1 MKKQLFIATFAALAL
16 IATACGQKLGAANND
31 NITPKTST
39 DQEWEAKKVSTIVD
53 HKDISP
59 EILKFVET
67 HFPKASISDC
77 QKTKQL
83 YKVSLDDK
91 TSIEFSPKF
100 EWTKVKCENS
110 TIYRTVPES
119 IVPKEIA
126 AYVAENFPHKAIV
139 EVEKMNFGWEIELD
153 DCQEIRLDSQFIVIQ
168 GGKSYL
174 DCPEINAFVATYF
187 PMAKIR
193 TAQQFEGEDEIEVKL
208 TDNTEIDFY
217 LNLDWKNIDCE
228 DATIYMSVPTKLV
241 PEPITTFVKSN
252 YASCHIE
259 EIEKEP
265 QGGWEIELNNNM
277 EFKFDEKF
285 NLTGIEDKNL

>member
-16 IATACGQKLGAANND
+16 IATACGKKLGAANND
-31 NITPKTST
+31 TTPTTST
-39 DQEWEAKKVSTIVD
+39 DQKWEVKEVSTIID

-67 HFPKASISDC
+67 HFPKTSISDC
-77 QKTKQL
+77 QKTEGL

-91 TSIEFSPKF
+91 TSIEFSKKF

-126 AYVAENFPHKAIV
+126 AYVAENLPHKSIV
-139 EVEKMNFGWEIELD
+139 EVEKTSFGWEIELD
-153 DCQEIRLDSQFIVIQ
+153 DSQEIRLDSKFNVIQ

-187 PMAKIR
+187 PKAKIR
-193 TAQQFEGEDEIEVKL
+193 TAQQFEDEIEVKL
-208 TDNTEIDFY
+208 TDNTEIGFY

-228 DATIYMSVPTKLV
+228 DAIIYVSVPTELV

-252 YASCHIE
+252 YVHNHIE
-259 EIEKEP
+259 EIGKEP
-265 QGGWEIELNNNM
+265 KGGWEIELDNKL
-277 EFKFDEKF
+277 EFKFDGKY
-285 NLTGIEDKNL
+285 NLTGIDDKKL

>member
-16 IATACGQKLGAANND
+16 ITTACGQKLGAANND
-31 NITPKTST
+31 NMTPKTST
-39 DQEWEAKKVSTIVD
+39 EQKKEVKEDNPIDQ
-53 HKDISP
+53 KDISP
-59 EILKFVET
+59 LILKFVET
-67 HFPKASISDC
+67 HFPQTSISNC
-77 QKTKQL
+77 KKAEQL
-83 YKVSLDDK
+83 YKVSLSDK

-100 EWTKVKCENS
+100 EWTKVKCEHS
-110 TIYRTVPES
+110 TIYKAVPES
-119 IVPKEIA
+119 IVPKGIA
-126 AYVAENFPHKAIV
+126 AYVAENHPNKAIV
-139 EVEKMNFGWEIELD
+139 EIEKMSFGWEIELD
-153 DCQEIRLDSQFIVIQ
+153 DSQEIRLDSQFNPIQ

-228 DATIYMSVPTKLV
+228 DATIYISVPTKLV
-241 PEPITTFVKSN
+241 PEPIITFVKSN
-252 YASCHIE
+252 YANSHIE
-259 EIEKEP
+259 EIEKAS

-277 EFKFDEKF
+277 EFKFDGKF
-285 NLTGIEDKNL
+285 NLTDIEDKNL

>member
-16 IATACGQKLGAANND
+16 IATACGKKLGAANND
-31 NITPKTST
+31 TTPTTSA
-39 DQEWEAKKVSTIVD
+39 DQKWEVKEVSTIIE

-67 HFPKASISDC
+67 HFPKTSISDC
-77 QKTKQL
+77 QKTEGL

-91 TSIEFSPKF
+91 TSIEFSQKF

-126 AYVAENFPHKAIV
+126 VYVAENLPHKSIV
-139 EVEKMNFGWEIELD
+139 EVEKTSFGWEIELD
-153 DCQEIRLDSQFIVIQ
+153 DSQEIRLDSKFNVIQ

-187 PMAKIR
+187 PKAKIR
-193 TAQQFEGEDEIEVKL
+193 TAQQFEDEIEVKL
-208 TDNTEIDFY
+208 TDNTEIGFY

-228 DATIYMSVPTKLV
+228 DAIIYVSVPTELV

-252 YASCHIE
+252 YVHNHIE
-259 EIEKEP
+259 EIGKEP
-265 QGGWEIELNNNM
+265 KGGWEIELDNKL
-277 EFKFDEKF
+277 EFKFDGKY
-285 NLTGIEDKNL
+285 NLTSIDDKNL

>member
-16 IATACGQKLGAANND
+16 IATACGKKLGAANND
-31 NITPKTST
+31 TTPTTST
-39 DQEWEAKKVSTIVD
+39 DQKWEVKEVSTIID

-67 HFPKASISDC
+67 HFPKTSISDC
-77 QKTKQL
+77 QKTEGF

-91 TSIEFSPKF
+91 TSIEFSQKF

-126 AYVAENFPHKAIV
+126 AYVAENLPHKSIV
-139 EVEKMNFGWEIELD
+139 EVEKTSFGWEIELD
-153 DCQEIRLDSQFIVIQ
+153 DSQEIRLDSKFNVIQ

-187 PMAKIR
+187 PKAKIR
-193 TAQQFEGEDEIEVKL
+193 TAQQFEDEIEVKL
-208 TDNTEIDFY
+208 TDNTEIGFY

-228 DATIYMSVPTKLV
+228 DAIIYVSVPTELV
-241 PEPITTFVKSN
+241 PEPITTFVKNN
-252 YASCHIE
+252 YVHNHIE
-259 EIEKEP
+259 EIGKEP
-265 QGGWEIELNNNM
+265 KGGWEIELDNKL
-277 EFKFDEKF
+277 EFKFDGKY
-285 NLTGIEDKNL
+285 NLTGIDDKKL

>member
-16 IATACGQKLGAANND
+16 IATACGKKLGAANND
-31 NITPKTST
+31 TTPTTSA
-39 DQEWEAKKVSTIVD
+39 DQKWEVKEVSTIID

-67 HFPKASISDC
+67 HFPKTSISDC
-77 QKTKQL
+77 QKTEGL

-91 TSIEFSPKF
+91 TSIEFSQKF

-126 AYVAENFPHKAIV
+126 VYVAENLPHKSIV
-139 EVEKMNFGWEIELD
+139 EVEKTSFGWEIELD
-153 DCQEIRLDSQFIVIQ
+153 DSQEIRLDSKFNVIQ

-187 PMAKIR
+187 PKAKIR
-193 TAQQFEGEDEIEVKL
+193 TAQQFEDEIEVKL
-208 TDNTEIDFY
+208 TDNTEIGFY

-228 DATIYMSVPTKLV
+228 DAIIYVSVPTELV

-252 YASCHIE
+252 YVHNHIE
-259 EIEKEP
+259 EIGKEP
-265 QGGWEIELNNNM
+265 KGGWEIELDNKL
-277 EFKFDEKF
+277 EFKFDGKY
-285 NLTGIEDKNL
+285 NLTSIDDKNL

>member
-16 IATACGQKLGAANND
+16 IATACGKKLGAANND
-31 NITPKTST
+31 TTPTTSA
-39 DQEWEAKKVSTIVD
+39 DQKWEVKEVSTIID

-67 HFPKASISDC
+67 HFPKTSISDC
-77 QKTKQL
+77 QKTEGL

-91 TSIEFSPKF
+91 TSIEFSQKF

-126 AYVAENFPHKAIV
+126 AYVAENLPHKSIV
-139 EVEKMNFGWEIELD
+139 EVEKTSFGWEIELD
-153 DCQEIRLDSQFIVIQ
+153 DSQEIRLDSKFNVIQ

-187 PMAKIR
+187 PKAKIR
-193 TAQQFEGEDEIEVKL
+193 TAQQFEDEIEVKL
-208 TDNTEIDFY
+208 TDNTEIGFY
-217 LNLDWKNIDCE
+217 PNLDWKNIDCE
-228 DATIYMSVPTKLV
+228 DAIIYVSVPTELV

-252 YASCHIE
+252 YIHNHIE
-259 EIEKEP
+259 EIGKEP
-265 QGGWEIELNNNM
+265 KGGWEIELDNKL
-277 EFKFDEKF
+277 EFKFDGKY
-285 NLTGIEDKNL
+285 NLTGIDDKKL

>member
-16 IATACGQKLGAANND
+16 IATACGKKLGAANND
-31 NITPKTST
+31 TTPTTSA
-39 DQEWEAKKVSTIVD
+39 DQKWEVKEVSTIID

-67 HFPKASISDC
+67 HFPKTSISDC
-77 QKTKQL
+77 QKTEGL

-91 TSIEFSPKF
+91 TSIEFSQKF

-126 AYVAENFPHKAIV
+126 AYVAENLPHKAIV
-139 EVEKMNFGWEIELD
+139 EVEKTSFGWEIELD
-153 DCQEIRLDSQFIVIQ
+153 DSQEIRLDSKFNVIQ

-187 PMAKIR
+187 PKAKIR
-193 TAQQFEGEDEIEVKL
+193 TAQQFEDEIEVKL
-208 TDNTEIDFY
+208 TDNTEIGFY

-228 DATIYMSVPTKLV
+228 DAIIYVSVPTELV

-252 YASCHIE
+252 YVHNHIE
-259 EIEKEP
+259 EIGKEP
-265 QGGWEIELNNNM
+265 KGGWEIELDNKL
-277 EFKFDEKF
+277 EFKFDGKY
-285 NLTGIEDKNL
+285 NLSSIDDKKL

>member
-16 IATACGQKLGAANND
+16 IATACGKKLGAANND
-31 NITPKTST
+31 TTPTTSA
-39 DQEWEAKKVSTIVD
+39 DQKWEVKEVSTIID

-67 HFPKASISDC
+67 HFPKTSISDC
-77 QKTKQL
+77 QKTEGL

-91 TSIEFSPKF
+91 TSIEFSQKF

-126 AYVAENFPHKAIV
+126 AYVAENLPHKSIV
-139 EVEKMNFGWEIELD
+139 EVEKTSFGWEIELD
-153 DCQEIRLDSQFIVIQ
+153 DSQEIRLDSKFNVIQ

-187 PMAKIR
+187 PKAKIR
-193 TAQQFEGEDEIEVKL
+193 TAQQFEDEIEVKL
-208 TDNTEIDFY
+208 TDNTEIGFY

-228 DATIYMSVPTKLV
+228 DAIIYVSVPTELV
-241 PEPITTFVKSN
+241 PEPITTFVKNN
-252 YASCHIE
+252 YVHNHIE
-259 EIEKEP
+259 EIGKEP
-265 QGGWEIELNNNM
+265 KGGWEIELDNKL
-277 EFKFDEKF
+277 EFKFDGKY
-285 NLTGIEDKNL
+285 NLTSIDDKKL

>member
-16 IATACGQKLGAANND
+16 IATACGKKLGAANND
-31 NITPKTST
+31 TTPTTSA
-39 DQEWEAKKVSTIVD
+39 DQKWEVKEVSTIIE

-67 HFPKASISDC
+67 HFPKTSISDC
-77 QKTKQL
+77 QKTEGL

-119 IVPKEIA
+119 IVPMEIA
-126 AYVAENFPHKAIV
+126 AYVAENLPHKSIV
-139 EVEKMNFGWEIELD
+139 EVEKTSFGWEIELD
-153 DCQEIRLDSQFIVIQ
+153 DSQEIRLDSKFNVIQ

-187 PMAKIR
+187 PKAKIR
-193 TAQQFEGEDEIEVKL
+193 TAQQFEDEIEVKL
-208 TDNTEIDFY
+208 TDNTEIGFY

-228 DATIYMSVPTKLV
+228 DAIIYVSVPTELV

-252 YASCHIE
+252 YVHNHIE
-259 EIEKEP
+259 EIGKEP
-265 QGGWEIELNNNM
+265 KGGWEIELDNKL
-277 EFKFDEKF
+277 EFKFDGKY
-285 NLTGIEDKNL
+285 NLTSIDDKKL

>member
-16 IATACGQKLGAANND
+16 IATACGKKLGAANND
-31 NITPKTST
+31 TTPTTSA
-39 DQEWEAKKVSTIVD
+39 DQKWEVKEVSTIID

-67 HFPKASISDC
+67 HFPKTSISDC
-77 QKTKQL
+77 QKTEGL

-91 TSIEFSPKF
+91 TSIEFSQKF

-110 TIYRTVPES
+110 TIYRTIPES

-126 AYVAENFPHKAIV
+126 TYVAENLPYKSIV
-139 EVEKMNFGWEIELD
+139 EVEKTSFGWEIELD
-153 DCQEIRLDSQFIVIQ
+153 DSQEIRLDSKFNVIQ

-187 PMAKIR
+187 PKAKIR
-193 TAQQFEGEDEIEVKL
+193 TAQQFEDEIEVKL
-208 TDNTEIDFY
+208 TDNTEIGFY

-228 DATIYMSVPTKLV
+228 DAIIYVSVPTELV

-252 YASCHIE
+252 YVHNHIE
-259 EIEKEP
+259 EIGKEP
-265 QGGWEIELNNNM
+265 KGGWEIELDNKL
-277 EFKFDEKF
+277 EFKFDGKY
-285 NLTGIEDKNL
+285 NLTDIDDKKL

>member
-1 MKKQLFIATFAALAL
+1 MKKQLFITTFAALAL
-16 IATACGQKLGAANND
+16 IATACGKKLGAANND
-31 NITPKTST
+31 TTPTTSA
-39 DQEWEAKKVSTIVD
+39 DQKWEVKEVSTIIE

-67 HFPKASISDC
+67 HFPKTSISDC
-77 QKTKQL
+77 QKTEGL

-119 IVPKEIA
+119 IVPMEIA
-126 AYVAENFPHKAIV
+126 AYVAENLPHKSIV
-139 EVEKMNFGWEIELD
+139 EVEKTSFGWEIELD
-153 DCQEIRLDSQFIVIQ
+153 DSQEIRLDSKFNVIQ

-187 PMAKIR
+187 PKAKIR
-193 TAQQFEGEDEIEVKL
+193 TAQQFEDEIEVKL
-208 TDNTEIDFY
+208 TDNTEIGFY

-228 DATIYMSVPTKLV
+228 DAIIYVSVPTELV

-252 YASCHIE
+252 YVHNHIE
-259 EIEKEP
+259 EIGKEP
-265 QGGWEIELNNNM
+265 KGGWEIELDNKL
-277 EFKFDEKF
+277 EFKFDGKY
-285 NLTGIEDKNL
+285 NLTSIDDKNL

>member
-16 IATACGQKLGAANND
+16 IATACGKKLGAANND
-31 NITPKTST
+31 TTPTTST
-39 DQEWEAKKVSTIVD
+39 DQKWEVKEVSTIID

-67 HFPKASISDC
+67 HFPKTSISDC
-77 QKTKQL
+77 QKTEGL

-91 TSIEFSPKF
+91 TSIEFSQKF

-126 AYVAENFPHKAIV
+126 AYVAENLPHKAIV
-139 EVEKMNFGWEIELD
+139 EVEKTNFGWEIELD
-153 DCQEIRLDSQFIVIQ
+153 DSQEIRLDSNFNVIQ

-187 PMAKIR
+187 PKAKIR
-193 TAQQFEGEDEIEVKL
+193 TAQQFEDEIEVKL
-208 TDNTEIDFY
+208 TDNTEIGFY

-228 DATIYMSVPTKLV
+228 DAIIYVSVPTELV

-252 YASCHIE
+252 YVHNHIE
-259 EIEKEP
+259 EIGKEP
-265 QGGWEIELNNNM
+265 KGGWEIELDNKL
-277 EFKFDEKF
+277 EFKFDGKY
-285 NLTGIEDKNL
+285 NLTSIDDKKL

>member
-1 MKKQLFIATFAALAL
+1 MKKQLFITTFAALAL
-16 IATACGQKLGAANND
+16 IATACGKKLGAANND
-31 NITPKTST
+31 TTPTTSA
-39 DQEWEAKKVSTIVD
+39 DQKWEVKEVSTIIE

-67 HFPKASISDC
+67 HFPKTSISDC
-77 QKTKQL
+77 QKTEGL

-119 IVPKEIA
+119 IVPMEIA
-126 AYVAENFPHKAIV
+126 AYVAENLPHKSIV
-139 EVEKMNFGWEIELD
+139 EVEKTSFGWEIELD
-153 DCQEIRLDSQFIVIQ
+153 DSQEIRLDSKFNVIQ

-187 PMAKIR
+187 PKAKIR
-193 TAQQFEGEDEIEVKL
+193 TAQQFEDEIEVKL
-208 TDNTEIDFY
+208 TDNTEIGFY

-228 DATIYMSVPTKLV
+228 DAIIYVSVPTELV

-252 YASCHIE
+252 YVHNHIE
-259 EIEKEP
+259 EIGKEP
-265 QGGWEIELNNNM
+265 KGGWEIELDNKL
-277 EFKFDEKF
+277 EFKFDGKY
-285 NLTGIEDKNL
+285 NLTDIDDKKL

>member
-16 IATACGQKLGAANND
+16 IATACGKKLGAANND
-31 NITPKTST
+31 TTPTTSA
-39 DQEWEAKKVSTIVD
+39 DQKWEVKEVSTIID

-67 HFPKASISDC
+67 HFPKTSISDC
-77 QKTKQL
+77 QKTEGL

-91 TSIEFSPKF
+91 TSIEFSQKF

-126 AYVAENFPHKAIV
+126 VYVAENLPHKSIV
-139 EVEKMNFGWEIELD
+139 EVEKTSFGWEIELD
-153 DCQEIRLDSQFIVIQ
+153 DSQEIRLDSKFNVIQ

-187 PMAKIR
+187 PKAKIR
-193 TAQQFEGEDEIEVKL
+193 TAQQFEDEIEVKL
-208 TDNTEIDFY
+208 TDNTEIGFY

-228 DATIYMSVPTKLV
+228 DAIIYVSVPTELV

-252 YASCHIE
+252 YVHNHIE
-259 EIEKEP
+259 EIGKEP
-265 QGGWEIELNNNM
+265 KGGWEIELDNKL
-277 EFKFDEKF
+277 EFKFDGKY
-285 NLTGIEDKNL
+285 NLTDIDDKKL

>member
-16 IATACGQKLGAANND
+16 IATACGKKLGAANND
-31 NITPKTST
+31 TTPTTSA
-39 DQEWEAKKVSTIVD
+39 DQKWEVKEVSTIIE

-67 HFPKASISDC
+67 HFPKTSISDC
-77 QKTKQL
+77 QKTEGL

-126 AYVAENFPHKAIV
+126 AYVAENLPHKSIV
-139 EVEKMNFGWEIELD
+139 EVEKTSFGWEIELD
-153 DCQEIRLDSQFIVIQ
+153 DSQEIRLDPKFNVIQ

-187 PMAKIR
+187 PKAKIR
-193 TAQQFEGEDEIEVKL
+193 TAQQFEDEIEVKL
-208 TDNTEIDFY
+208 TDNTEIGFY

-228 DATIYMSVPTKLV
+228 DAIIYVSVPTELV
-241 PEPITTFVKSN
+241 PEPITTFVKNN
-252 YASCHIE
+252 YVHNHIE
-259 EIEKEP
+259 EIGKEP
-265 QGGWEIELNNNM
+265 KGGWEIELDNKL
-277 EFKFDEKF
+277 EFKFDGKY
-285 NLTGIEDKNL
+285 NLTGIDDKKL

>member
-16 IATACGQKLGAANND
+16 IATACGKKLGAANND
-31 NITPKTST
+31 TTPTTSA
-39 DQEWEAKKVSTIVD
+39 DQKWEVKEVSTIID

-67 HFPKASISDC
+67 HFPKTSISDC
-77 QKTKQL
+77 QKTEGL

-91 TSIEFSPKF
+91 TCIEFSKKF

-126 AYVAENFPHKAIV
+126 AYVAENIPHKSIV
-139 EVEKMNFGWEIELD
+139 EVEKTNFGWEIELD
-153 DCQEIRLDSQFIVIQ
+153 DSQEIRLDSKFNVIQ

-187 PMAKIR
+187 PKAKIR
-193 TAQQFEGEDEIEVKL
+193 TAQQFEDEIEVKL
-208 TDNTEIDFY
+208 TDNTEIGFY

-228 DATIYMSVPTKLV
+228 DAIIYVSVPTELV

-252 YASCHIE
+252 YVHNHIE
-259 EIEKEP
+259 EIGKEP
-265 QGGWEIELNNNM
+265 KGGWEIELDNKL
-277 EFKFDEKF
+277 EFKFDSKY
-285 NLTGIEDKNL
+285 NLTGIDDKKL